1 VDADRGTNRI
11 DALAPLAEPTR
22 RALYEWVVAQGTAVG
37 RDAAARATGT
47 TRALAAFHLD
57 RLAQAGLLAVEFR
70 RLSGKTGPGAGRP
83 AKLYRRSPDEVAV
96 SLPPRR
102 YDLAGLLLAR
112 AVAASSSRAA
122 RKALDRVA
130 RSYGRDLA
138 TPARSGGAKSR
149 RARQAAA
156 LRLLASSGY
165 EPFTDAEGVV
175 RMRNCPF
182 HTLAA
187 EHRTLVCGMNLSL
200 MRGLLSA
207 LPSTGLQ
214 AVLEPGP
221 GRCCVAFRER

>member
-1 VDADRGTNRI
+1 MDQPRQTDRI
-11 DALAPLAEPTR
+11 DALAALAEPTR
-22 RALYEWVVAQGTAVG
+22 RALYEWVVAQSGAVG

-47 TRALAAFHLD
+47 SRALAAFHLD
-57 RLAQAGLLAVEFR
+57 RLAEAGLLAVEFR

-112 AVAASSSRAA
+112 AVAANGSRAA
-122 RKALDRVA
+122 RAALTRVA

-138 TPARSGGAKSR
+138 TLARSGATQTR
-149 RARQAAA
+149 RARRSAA
-156 LRLLASSGY
+156 LGVLAASGY

-182 HTLAA
+182 HALAA
-187 EHRTLVCGMNLSL
+187 EHRALVCGMNLSL

-207 LPSTGLQ
+207 LPATGLR